1 MEDNRNRSI
10 LIVDDHPL
18 VRQGLATVIDAEP
31 GLSVRWQTGSMA
43 SALEL
48 VRKHQPDLV
57 IMDLSLE
64 DGSGLDLLKRIRQQG
79 EPVRVLICSMLDE
92 ALYAQRAL
100 RAGAMGFIG
109 KQEATARVVEAVRQ
123 VLAGHVWVSEAMSAR
138 IEDAGGAAASD
149 RSTGVVSSLS
159 DRELQVF
166 QLIGCGLGPSA
177 IAESLGVSVKT
188 VESHRENIKRKLHL
202 RSGGELNRRAVEWML
217 EQQQ

>member
-1 MEDNRNRSI
+1 MEDKRNRSI

-31 GLSVRWQTGSMA
+31 GLSVRWQTGTKA

-48 VRKHQPDLV
+48 VRKHQPALV

-64 DGSGLDLLKRIRQQG
+64 DGSGLDLLKRLRQQG
-79 EPVRVLICSMLDE
+79 EQVRVLICSMLDE

-100 RAGAMGFIG
+100 RAGATGFIG
-109 KQEATARVVEAVRQ
+109 KQEAPTRVVEAVRR

-138 IEDAGGAAASD
+138 MEEAGDAAVGH

-217 EQQQ
+217 EQQ